1 MIITSY
7 DELKADIARYIDRD
21 DLTNDILG
29 FIRKAELRLG
39 RKLRV
44 RDMEARLCLN
54 TVIGQRYYGLPDR
67 YRAMRHF
74 QLNTSPIT
82 DLEFLTP
89 QLLAQKWAGSNTGK
103 PVTYTIV
110 GDEIGLG
117 PIPDAVYQLEMF
129 THQRF
134 AFLSASNTTN
144 WLITDAIDVLTYAC
158 NLEASMFIKDNQE
171 AAKWLAAY
179 EVGIKD
185 IVRDSALDRHSGG
198 ALMVVPDSPR
208 F

>member
-7 DELKADIARYIDRD
+7 DELKTDIANYINRD
-21 DLTNDILG
+21 DITNDIPG

-44 RDMEARLCLN
+44 RDMEARLCLD
-54 TVIGQRYYGLPDR
+54 TVAEQRWYGLPDR

-82 DLEFLTP
+82 DLEYLTP
-89 QLLAQKWAGSNTGK
+89 QLLFQKWAGSNSGK
-103 PVTYTIV
+103 PVAYTIV
-110 GDEIGLG
+110 GDEFALG
-117 PIPDAVYQLEMF
+117 PFPDGVYQLEMF

-134 AFLSASNTTN
+134 AFLSAGNTTN

-158 NLEASMFIKDNQE
+158 NLEATMFIKDNAE

-179 EVGIKD
+179 DVGIKD
-185 IVRDSALDRHSGG
+185 IVKDNALDRHSGG
-198 ALMVVPDSPR
+198 ALMVTPDFNR